1 MSKEKLSE
9 YFDAVVRKD
18 ENAAFEAYTQYI
30 EQKGKS
36 ILKELMDEVKKPIRL
51 KGNDVLVKG
60 KKVGTINNKLEGEKE
75 GEEGKIEY
83 TCADTGKVSSHDKL
97 ANLFKALAKEHKL
110 EESDLAHAS
119 GANDQVA
126 KTTKAINDADPEKGL
141 NLSKETGHED
151 HADHDDSKK
160 QHSADEKRKNQSR
173 KQTEKAIKSWRPIDW
188 KK

>member
-1 MSKEKLSE
+1 MSKEHLSE
-9 YFDAVVRKD
+9 YVDAVIRKED
-18 ENAAFEAYTQYI
+18 DTSWEAYTQYI
-30 EQKGKS
+30 EKKGKS

-75 GEEGKIEY
+75 GDEAKIEY

-119 GANDQVA
+119 GADGQVA
-126 KTTKAINDADPEKGL
+126 KTTKAIKDADPEKGL
-141 NLSKETGHED
+141 KLNKETGHED
-151 HADHDDSKK
+151 NADHDDSKK
-160 QHSADEKRKNQSR
+160 QHAADEKRKNQSR

-188 KK
+188 KE